1 LTGRRRLRKLGVPL
15 TTPTPPRL
23 APRLLVLGHVTRD
36 EAGGK
41 TRLGGAA
48 SYAAQAAA
56 RLGVETALVTVA
68 PAGDPLLAPLRS
80 ERRIALHCAD
90 SDVMTTFAL
99 DYVGARRTL
108 ALRRRAR
115 SLAPDDVPAA
125 LHGAPVAY
133 VGPRFVGAG
142 LQGWLRRA
150 RPDGEIEPALSPEAR
165 HPPPIQ
171 VAVVSEQDHPDVDRI
186 AARFVAAGPGIIVAI
201 TRGAR
206 GATLLTRSG
215 TIDIPAAP
223 AREVDPT
230 GAGDVFG
237 VVLTLHLAAG
247 ALPAHAAAAAAQ
259 AAAHLVE
266 APRR

>member
-1 LTGRRRLRKLGVPL
+1 
-15 TTPTPPRL
+15 
-23 APRLLVLGHVTRD
+23 VLGHVTRD

-133 VGPRFVGAG
+133 VGPVAAECDGALIASLGARFVGAG